1 MKRAAMKPALVAAT
15 LFPVL
20 AAAHGGGHPAKPLA
34 AAEPVETRFGRSG
47 DPARAQRIVKI
58 DMSDAMRF
66 TPAELTVAA
75 GDTVRFVVANRGQ
88 VLHEMVLGTEQ
99 ELAAHAESMK
109 KFPGMEH
116 DEPYMTHVSPGQSGE
131 IVWQFTQPG
140 EFRFACLLPGHYEAG
155 MVGRIR
161 VLPAPPAT
169 R

>member
-1 MKRAAMKPALVAAT
+1 MRQAAMTSA
-15 LFPVL
+15 L
-20 AAAHGGGHPAKPLA
+20 AAALFPALATAHGSAHPAKPPA

-66 TPAELTVAA
+66 SPAELTVAA

-99 ELAAHAESMK
+99 ELAAHAEWMR

-116 DEPYMTHVSPGQSGE
+116 DEPFMTHVPPGQSGE

-140 EFRFACLLPGHYEAG
+140 EFRFACLVPGHYEAG
-155 MVGRIR
+155 MLGRIR
-161 VLPAPPAT
+161 VLPAQPAA